1 MVAVRRSSQPNP
13 QRNKRKWKIY
23 AIKQIKICAEYRE
36 MLPRPRLDLSCTH
49 GLPSTDSWQTSLGL
63 GNMSWY
69 SAHTLI
75 CIIKPVVL
83 ISWFGN
89 WERFLRWKHRHL
101 RVFHPMLSISS
112 YTKSLKTGLA
122 NGSALTITGY
132 CSELLVVQNTTSH
145 GYLDMG
151 AFKKTL
157 MKSLIGELL
166 NFHMWI
172 KFTSI
177 NARYFEWNF
186 NG

>member
-1 MVAVRRSSQPNP
+1 MWHKPCRTFNP
-13 QRNKRKWKIY
+13 WCLC
-23 AIKQIKICAEYRE
+23 IKTRC
-36 MLPRPRLDLSCTH
+36 LCTH

-69 SAHTLI
+69 SAHILI

-151 AFKKTL
+151 AFKNAYEIFNWRTFKFSYVNKIHIYQCKVFWVEFQWVTL
-157 MKSLIGELL
+157 
-166 NFHMWI
+166 
-172 KFTSI
+172 KFLTNMFPI
-177 NARYFEWNF
+177 H
-186 NG
+186 